1 MQPVR
6 IATVPYVNAAPLVWG
21 FGDARDGAFELIAE
35 PPARIADLLR
45 TGRVDVGLLPVIESQ
60 RIGGVELLPGL
71 CVASRRRARSVYLA
85 SRRPLEQVR
94 RISLDRSSRT
104 SAALLRVILAHRR
117 VTGVTFSETP
127 PSLPDML
134 RDHDAAL
141 LIGDAA
147 LTADTA
153 GLERYDLAE
162 EWFRMTGLPFV
173 FAVWA
178 VRTGTVLP
186 QGARPF
192 VDSCR
197 EGLAHIEDI
206 ARREGA
212 RLALPKETI
221 ADYLR
226 VNIHYD
232 LGEEERRGLDLFL
245 RRAHDLGLIGAP
257 RPLTT
262 LEAVESEP
270 ISAMGAHS

>member
-1 MQPVR
+1 MQPLR
-6 IATVPYVNAAPLVWG
+6 IATVPYVNAAPLIWG
-21 FGDARDGAFELIAE
+21 FREARDAAFELVAE

-45 TGRVDVGLLPVIESQ
+45 SGRVDVGLLPVIESQ
-60 RIGGVELLPGL
+60 RLEEVELLPGL

-85 SRRPLEQVR
+85 SRRPLHQVR
-94 RISLDRSSRT
+94 RIALDSSSRT

-117 VTGVTFSETP
+117 VTGVSFSESP

-147 LTADTA
+147 LTADTT

-178 VRTGTVLP
+178 VRTGTPLP
-186 QGARPF
+186 HGARPF

-197 EGLAHIEDI
+197 DGLAHIEEI

-212 RLALPKETI
+212 RLALPPDTV

-226 VNIHYD
+226 SNIHYG

-257 RPLTT
+257 RPLKT
-262 LEAVESEP
+262 LEAAEMETTAPLRGRS
-270 ISAMGAHS
+270 

>member
-1 MQPVR
+1 MPPVR
-6 IATVPYVNAAPLVWG
+6 IATVPYVNAAPLIWG
-21 FGDARDGAFELIAE
+21 FRDARDGAFELMAE
-35 PPARIADLLR
+35 PPARIADLLVS
-45 TGRVDVGLLPVIESQ
+45 GRVDVGLLPVIESQ
-60 RIGGVELLPGL
+60 RLAGVELLPGL

-85 SRRPLEQVR
+85 SRKPLEQVR
-94 RISLDRSSRT
+94 RVALDRSSRT

-117 VTGVTFSETP
+117 VTGVSFSECP

-134 RDHDAAL
+134 REHDAAL

-162 EWFRMTGLPFV
+162 EWYRMTGLPFV

-197 EGLAHIEDI
+197 EGLAHIEEI

-212 RLALPKETI
+212 RLALPPATI

-226 VNIHYD
+226 VNIHYG
-232 LGEEERRGLDLFL
+232 LGEEERQGLDLFL
-245 RRAHDLGLIGAP
+245 RRAHDLGLIGALH
-257 RPLTT
+257 PLKT
-262 LEAVESEP
+262 LETAEMETLAPVRERS
-270 ISAMGAHS
+270 